1 MLYGIIIQMIS
12 YIFCLLAST
21 CPISHLIL
29 IICFLLNVKLG
40 GAVIDCNECCIYLV
54 QILAIY

>member
-1 MLYGIIIQMIS
+1 LYGIIIQMIS

-21 CPISHLIL
+21 CPISHFIL

-40 GAVIDCNECCIYLV
+40 GVVSSLVAMNAVFTLFKF
-54 QILAIY
+54 

>member
-21 CPISHLIL
+21 CPISHFIL

-40 GAVIDCNECCIYLV
+40 GAVSSLIAMNAVFTLFKF
-54 QILAIY
+54 